1 MTRLPVLSCCLFCLL
16 IVRCAASCRSERGC
30 APAAA
35 AALISGIVVAVPTTD
50 LLQAAGCSAP
60 GKCPCPRPQS
70 VFVVRSAMS
79 VVHERAGAWTD
90 GKARVGGSGM
100 GVRGGVTAG
109 AVYSGIVCFGIFE
122 LGGRAGRRVGRQ
134 AITVGYA
141 ITGEVKEIVI
151 DILGARNRVYNMT

>member
-1 MTRLPVLSCCLFCLL
+1 
-16 IVRCAASCRSERGC
+16 
-30 APAAA
+30 
-35 AALISGIVVAVPTTD
+35 
-50 LLQAAGCSAP
+50 
-60 GKCPCPRPQS
+60 

-109 AVYSGIVCFGIFE
+109 AVYYRIVCFGIFE
-122 LGGRAGRRVGRQ
+122 LGGRVRRRAGRQ
-134 AITVGYA
+134 EITGSGYV

>member
-1 MTRLPVLSCCLFCLL
+1 
-16 IVRCAASCRSERGC
+16 
-30 APAAA
+30 
-35 AALISGIVVAVPTTD
+35 
-50 LLQAAGCSAP
+50 
-60 GKCPCPRPQS
+60 
-70 VFVVRSAMS
+70 MS

-109 AVYSGIVCFGIFE
+109 AVYSRIVCFGIFE
-122 LGGRAGRRVGRQ
+122 LGGEAGRR